1 MRRREFITL
10 IGSASA
16 AWPLAVRAQQP
27 TSAGRRLGLL
37 SYTSAEAF
45 KSAGLL
51 EALTQG
57 MKEYGWVEGE
67 NITFEYRFVD
77 GNADALP
84 KLAAELVQL
93 RVDAILTDGTPAT
106 QAAKNATQIVPIVMA
121 AVNDPVASGFI
132 ASLKRP
138 GGNITGLGLLTPE
151 IAGRRLQLLTEMV
164 PHLARVAVLSNPA
177 NPSYALFLKPTQA
190 AAQSLGIE
198 LQVAEAP
205 RPDKLESAFAAI
217 TTARASALIVFQDA
231 MFYGQHPRIVA
242 MAAAS
247 HLPTLFSEKQV
258 VEAGGLMSYGP
269 SIPSNFRRAALYVD
283 KILRGAKAADLPVE
297 LPTTFEFVIN
307 LKTAKALGL
316 TVPDKLLSTADEV
329 IE

>member
-1 MRRREFITL
+1 
-10 IGSASA
+10 
-16 AWPLAVRAQQP
+16 
-27 TSAGRRLGLL
+27 
-37 SYTSAEAF
+37 
-45 KSAGLL
+45 
-51 EALTQG
+51 
-57 MKEYGWVEGE
+57 
-67 NITFEYRFVD
+67 
-77 GNADALP
+77 LP
-84 KLAAELVQL
+84 KLAAELLQL
-93 RVDAILTDGTPAT
+93 RVDVILTDSTPAT
-106 QAAKNATQIVPIVMA
+106 QAAKNATRTVPIVMA
-121 AVNDPVASGFI
+121 AVNAPIASGFI
-132 ASLKRP
+132 ASFKRP

-151 IAGRRLQLLTEMV
+151 MAGRRLQLLTVMV
-164 PHLARVAVLSNPA
+164 PDLAAVLSNPS
-177 NPSYALFLKPTQA
+177 NPSNALLLKPTKA

-217 TTARASALIVFQDA
+217 TTARASALIVLQDA
-231 MFYGQHPRIVA
+231 MFFGQHPRVVA

-283 KILRGAKAADLPVE
+283 KILRGANPADLPVE
-297 LPTTFEFVIN
+297 APTMFELAIN